1 MIVLENV
8 KKGFG
13 GRTVVADVC
22 VAVKAGEAYGLLGPN
37 GAGKTTILRMILGTE
52 RPDAGAVRVLGE
64 TPKRSGWLLKR
75 RIGVVSEHQ
84 HLYERMTTREYL
96 GFFARLY
103 AVDRPIASV
112 ADVIERLGISPYA
125 DRMIS
130 TLSHGMRQKVNLAR
144 ALVHDPDLLILDEP
158 ISGLDPRNV
167 RDIRDVLLGLRKAG
181 KTLLIC
187 SHVLSEVERTSD
199 RVGIL
204 HQGRLLAEGRVEE
217 LAARLGEEQELHVEL
232 REEVQG
238 GWLAAL
244 GAVEGVHRV
253 EARGCELVCR
263 IAGDRDVRPAVS
275 QTLTRMGAT
284 LVGMGLRRMTLEE
297 AYLTITDQA
306 VEALAG
312 GVRRQ

>member
-8 KKGFG
+8 KKRYG
-13 GRTVVADVC
+13 GRTAVADVSLE
-22 VAVKAGEAYGLLGPN
+22 VRSGEAYGLLGPN

-52 RPDAGAVRVLGE
+52 QPDAGEIRVLGE

-84 HLYERMTTREYL
+84 HLYEQMTPRKYL
-96 GFFARLY
+96 MLFVHLY
-103 AVDRPIASV
+103 ATHKVTASV
-112 ADVIERLGISPYA
+112 SEVIERLGVSSFA
-125 DRMIS
+125 DQAIS

-167 RDIRDVLLGLRKAG
+167 RDVRDLLLDLRKAG
-181 KTLLIC
+181 KTLLMC

-204 HQGRLLAEGRVEE
+204 HQGRMLAEGNVDE
-217 LAARLGEEQELHVEL
+217 LAARLAEEQELHVEV
-232 REEVQG
+232 REKVEED
-238 GWLAAL
+238 WLAAL
-244 GAVEGVHRV
+244 RMLDGVRQV
-253 EARGCELVCR
+253 GVNGSKLVIR
-263 IAGDRDVRPAVS
+263 IAGDKDIRPAVS

-306 VEALAG
+306 MEDLAG
-312 GVRRQ
+312 RVDRK